1 MAPVTKRARNE
12 TKGKIKTKGNSDS
25 EDSSPQEDLVEP
37 QSDEDSLNQSDEDE
51 DEDVSGNSSTDTETE
66 ISRARNTKSKK
77 TLSECIH
84 RATSPTAFGGT
95 LEALL
100 ATSVPSN
107 IQPGAPLALK
117 PSIARKKND
126 EKLELKAKRILESEK
141 KEREEKGRVQ
151 DVIGGWDNQN
161 ERSLRKVA
169 QRGGIY
175 YSWFRSLSLAH
186 LLSRPVVHL
195 FNAIQQAQSA
205 SAATLEE
212 NKKLRGSGKPTLPA
226 PSPHEIG
233 RNKPGNK
240 NKNKAIGK
248 DAAGGLDKNSFLDA
262 IRSGGVVRQS

>member
-1 MAPVTKRARNE
+1 MAPTAKRARNE
-12 TKGKIKTKGNSDS
+12 NVEKIKTKNRPES
-25 EDSSPQEDLVEP
+25 EAPSSPEELAEPQDNDSS
-37 QSDEDSLNQSDEDE
+37 NQSDADS
-51 DEDVSGNSSTDTETE
+51 DNDAGGNSSTDTDTE
-66 ISRARNTKSKK
+66 IYRAQNTKSKK
-77 TLSECIH
+77 TLKRKH

-100 ATSVPSN
+100 ATSIPSN
-107 IQPGAPLALK
+107 TQPGAPLALK

-126 EKLELKAKRILESEK
+126 EKLELKAKRVLESER
-141 KEREEKGRVQ
+141 KEKEEKGRVQ

-169 QRGGIY
+169 QRG
-175 YSWFRSLSLAH
+175 
-186 LLSRPVVHL
+186 VVHL

-240 NKNKAIGK
+240 TKNKIMGK
-248 DAAGGLDKNSFLDA
+248 DTSSSLDKNSFLDA
-262 IRSGGVVRQS
+262 IRSGGVVRKS

>member
-1 MAPVTKRARNE
+1 MAPTIKRARKGTIEKE
-12 TKGKIKTKGNSDS
+12 TIESGSGAADLALPEATLEQQDNGGSSNDSEGGVSDS
-25 EDSSPQEDLVEP
+25 ETDD
-37 QSDEDSLNQSDEDE
+37 N
-51 DEDVSGNSSTDTETE
+51 NSTDTETE
-66 ISRARNTKSKK
+66 IYRVRNTKSKK
-77 TLSECIH
+77 TLKRKH
-84 RATSPTAFGGT
+84 RATSPSIFGGT

-107 IQPGAPLALK
+107 TQPGAPLALN

-126 EKLELKAKRILESEK
+126 EKLELKAKRVLETERKEK
-141 KEREEKGRVQ
+141 EEKGRVQ

-169 QRGGIY
+169 QRG
-175 YSWFRSLSLAH
+175 
-186 LLSRPVVHL
+186 VVHL

-226 PSPHEIG
+226 PNPHEIAE
-233 RNKPGNK
+233 NKPGKKTK
-240 NKNKAIGK
+240 NKLLGK
-248 DAAGGLDKNSFLDA
+248 DASTGIDKNSFLDA

>member
-1 MAPVTKRARNE
+1 MAPTAKHARKE
-12 TKGKIKTKGNSDS
+12 TPEKEAANSGLEAEDSTSSEELVEQQDGGDSTDGS
-25 EDSSPQEDLVEP
+25 EDGG
-37 QSDEDSLNQSDEDE
+37 SDPET
-51 DEDVSGNSSTDTETE
+51 GGSSTDTETE
-66 ISRARNTKSKK
+66 ISRAQNAKSKK
-77 TLSECIH
+77 TLKRKR
-84 RATSPTAFGGT
+84 RAASPTAFGGT

-107 IQPGAPLALK
+107 VQPGAPLALK
-117 PSIARKKND
+117 PGIARRKND
-126 EKLELKAKRILESEK
+126 EKLELKAKRVLETER

-169 QRGGIY
+169 QRG
-175 YSWFRSLSLAH
+175 
-186 LLSRPVVHL
+186 VVHL

-212 NKKLRGSGKPTLPA
+212 NKKLRGSGKPTLSA

-233 RNKPGNK
+233 GNKPGKKTK
-240 NKNKAIGK
+240 NKVLGK
-248 DAAGGLDKNSFLDA
+248 DASTGIDKTSFLDA

>member
-1 MAPVTKRARNE
+1 MAP
-12 TKGKIKTKGNSDS
+12 IS
-25 EDSSPQEDLVEP
+25 EDSAFTEELLEQQDDGDSSND
-37 QSDEDSLNQSDEDE
+37 SDDGGSNPEAE
-51 DEDVSGNSSTDTETE
+51 GHSSTDTETE
-66 ISRARNTKSKK
+66 IYRAQNSKSKK
-77 TLSECIH
+77 TLKRKH

-100 ATSVPSN
+100 ATSVPN
-107 IQPGAPLALK
+107 GAPPGAPLALK

-126 EKLELKAKRILESEK
+126 EKLELKAKRVLETER
-141 KEREEKGRVQ
+141 KEREEKSRVQ

-169 QRGGIY
+169 QRG
-175 YSWFRSLSLAH
+175 
-186 LLSRPVVHL
+186 VVHL

-233 RNKPGNK
+233 GNKPGKKTK
-240 NKNKAIGK
+240 NKILGK
-248 DAAGGLDKNSFLDA
+248 DASTGIDKNSFLDA

>member
-25 EDSSPQEDLVEP
+25 EDSSPKEDLVEP
-37 QSDEDSLNQSDEDE
+37 QGDEDSLNQSDEDE

-66 ISRARNTKSKK
+66 INRARNTKSKK
-77 TLSECIH
+77 TLKRKH

-100 ATSVPSN
+100 ATSVPTN
-107 IQPGAPLALK
+107 AHPGAPLALK

-169 QRGGIY
+169 QRG
-175 YSWFRSLSLAH
+175 
-186 LLSRPVVHL
+186 VVHL

-240 NKNKAIGK
+240 NKNKAMGK

>member
-1 MAPVTKRARNE
+1 MPPTTKRARKE
-12 TKGKIKTKGNSDS
+12 GSKGTKIKRSPEPEGLPSLEESAEPQDN
-25 EDSSPQEDLVEP
+25 EDSSNQSSDD
-37 QSDEDSLNQSDEDE
+37 SDEDAG
-51 DEDVSGNSSTDTETE
+51 GNSSTDTETE
-66 ISRARNTKSKK
+66 IYRAQNSKSKK
-77 TLSECIH
+77 TLKRKH

-100 ATSVPSN
+100 ATSVPN
-107 IQPGAPLALK
+107 NTQPGAPLALK
-117 PSIARKKND
+117 PSLARKKND
-126 EKLELKAKRILESEK
+126 EKLELKAKRVLESER
-141 KEREEKGRVQ
+141 KEREEKGRVK

-169 QRGGIY
+169 QRG
-175 YSWFRSLSLAH
+175 
-186 LLSRPVVHL
+186 VVHL

-233 RNKPGNK
+233 NNKSGNK
-240 NKNKAIGK
+240 TKNKIMGK
-248 DAAGGLDKNSFLDA
+248 DASSGLDKNSFLDA

>member
-1 MAPVTKRARNE
+1 MAPTAKRARKE
-12 TKGKIKTKGNSDS
+12 TPKREATKSGPEFEGSTLS
-25 EDSSPQEDLVEP
+25 EELIVQQDGGDSSDD
-37 QSDEDSLNQSDEDE
+37 DEDGGSEPETGS
-51 DEDVSGNSSTDTETE
+51 SSTDTDTE
-66 ISRARNTKSKK
+66 IYRAQNAKSKK
-77 TLSECIH
+77 TLKRKH

-100 ATSVPSN
+100 ATSVPN
-107 IQPGAPLALK
+107 NAQPGAPLALK
-117 PSIARKKND
+117 PGIARKKND
-126 EKLELKAKRILESEK
+126 EKLELKAKRVLETERKEK
-141 KEREEKGRVQ
+141 EEKGRVQ

-169 QRGGIY
+169 QRG
-175 YSWFRSLSLAH
+175 
-186 LLSRPVVHL
+186 VVHL

-233 RNKPGNK
+233 GNKPGKKTK
-240 NKNKAIGK
+240 NKLLEK
-248 DAAGGLDKNSFLDA
+248 DASTGIDKNSFLDA

>member
-1 MAPVTKRARNE
+1 MVPAVKRTRKETTDKKATESGSEAEHSTSRKQSLEQDDEDSSNNE
-12 TKGKIKTKGNSDS
+12 GGGSDS
-25 EDSSPQEDLVEP
+25 EVGES
-37 QSDEDSLNQSDEDE
+37 
-51 DEDVSGNSSTDTETE
+51 SSTDTETE
-66 ISRARNTKSKK
+66 IYRAQNTKSKK
-77 TLSECIH
+77 TLKRKH

-107 IQPGAPLALK
+107 AQPGAPLALK

-126 EKLELKAKRILESEK
+126 EKLELKAKRVLEVER

-169 QRGGIY
+169 QRG
-175 YSWFRSLSLAH
+175 
-186 LLSRPVVHL
+186 VVHL

-233 RNKPGNK
+233 GDKPGR
-240 NKNKAIGK
+240 KAKGKSLGK
-248 DAAGGLDKNSFLDA
+248 DPSAIDKNSFLDA